1 MSTSNREGGFNCLD
15 FLRHKPRGN
24 IEYALLLQSYN
35 EHIAIRHF
43 ISQYRYPDTAVIE
56 IPEYR
61 CVSDISSITEFNADS
76 LYSFYISE
84 VF

>member
-1 MSTSNREGGFNCLD
+1 MSTGNGGFNSLD
-15 FLRHKPRGN
+15 FLRRKPRSN

-35 EHIAIRHF
+35 EHIAIRHS
-43 ISQYRYPDTAVIE
+43 ISQYRYPDTEVIE

-61 CVSDISSITEFNADS
+61 CVSDTTSSITEFNADC
-76 LYSFYISE
+76 LDYFYMTE